1 MKNSSINL
9 RVSEDIK
16 HYLEGIAKANE
27 KSVSDVVRLIL
38 EEKIYNESEVD
49 EEYET
54 LKIKAQKI
62 KAVLENNDWIYVEGE
77 HSTLEIKYDSFDISV
92 NIYQS
97 YCSSTG
103 SVLLDLKLY
112 RNSNLI
118 LVTHLTNNT
127 RFEIKKV
134 LDKNTLFITK
144 L

>member
-9 RVSEDIK
+9 RVNEDIK

-62 KAVLENNDWIYVEGE
+62 KAALENHDWIYIEGE
-77 HSTLEIKYDSFDISV
+77 YSTIEIQYDTFDISV
-92 NIYQS
+92 SIYQS
-97 YCSSTG
+97 DYSNTG
-103 SVLLDLKLY
+103 SALLDLKLY
-112 RNSNLI
+112 RDSNLT
-118 LVTHLTNNT
+118 LVTHLTNDT
-127 RFEIKKV
+127 KFEIKEVLGKKV
-134 LDKNTLFITK
+134 LFITK